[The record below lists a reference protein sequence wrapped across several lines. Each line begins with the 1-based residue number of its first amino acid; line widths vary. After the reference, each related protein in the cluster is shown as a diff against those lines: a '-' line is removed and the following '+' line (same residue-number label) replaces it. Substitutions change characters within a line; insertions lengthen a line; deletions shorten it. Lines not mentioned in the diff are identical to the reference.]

1 MDWKTVNDII
11 GWAGSA
17 LLIVSLL
24 QHDMMRL
31 RVLNL
36 IASAVLVAYNAW
48 AAVWPMV
55 GMNGAVVLINIWFI
69 VTLRRAARRAA
80 ASVS

>member
-1 MDWKTVNDII
+1 MDWKAVNDII

-36 IASAVLVAYNAW
+36 VASVVLVAYNAW
-48 AAVWPMV
+48 AGVWPMV

-69 VTLRRAARRAA
+69 VKLRRDARRDA